1 MIKEIALADL
11 DTMRAAIAAGV
22 DRVELNS
29 RLDLGGITPDDN
41 TVATAVKLAHDA
53 NVDLVVMVRPRG
65 GDFDYSDAEINAM
78 RDSLIHF
85 RALGVKMVTFGV
97 VDQEKRLAR
106 DRMVKLLE
114 AAQPMQVVYHMAF
127 DDIKPECQQQAL
139 RWLANYGVVRVLT
152 HGGDLAQPITETVS
166 HLKDTIAQAP
176 AGLTIL
182 PGGGV
187 TFENASWLAD
197 ELHVSELHGSKIVA
211 LFATATL

>member
-22 DRVELNS
+22 NRVELNS
-29 RLDLGGITPDDN
+29 HLDLGGLTPDDE
-41 TVATAVKLAHDA
+41 TVATAVKLAQDA

-65 GDFDYSDAEINAM
+65 GDFDYSDAEINTM
-78 RDSLIHF
+78 RESLIHF
-85 RALGVKMVTFGV
+85 RSLGVKMVTFGV

-114 AAQPMQVVYHMAF
+114 AALPMQVVYHMAF
-127 DDIKPECQQQAL
+127 DDIKPECQPQAL

-152 HGGDLAQPITETVS
+152 HGGDLAQPITETVV
-166 HLKDTIAQAP
+166 HLKETIAHAP

-187 TFENASWLAD
+187 TFENATWLAD
-197 ELHVSELHGSKIVA
+197 ELHVSELHGSKIVS
-211 LFATATL
+211 LVATTTL

>member
-22 DRVELNS
+22 NRVELNS
-29 RLDLGGITPDDN
+29 RLDLGGLTPDDE
-41 TVATAVKLAHDA
+41 TVATAVKLAQDA

-65 GDFDYSDAEINAM
+65 GDFDYSDAEINTM
-78 RDSLIHF
+78 RESLIHF
-85 RALGVKMVTFGV
+85 RALDVKMVTFGV

-114 AAQPMQVVYHMAF
+114 AALPMQVVYHMAF
-127 DDIKPECQQQAL
+127 DDIKPECQPQAL

-152 HGGDLAQPITETVS
+152 HGGDLAQPITETVG
-166 HLKDTIAQAP
+166 HLKDTIAHAP

-187 TFENASWLAD
+187 TFENATWLAD
-197 ELHVSELHGSKIVA
+197 ELHVSELHGSKIVS
-211 LFATATL
+211 LVATTTL